1 MVALSFAFIIL
12 VISTLTGTSSLQFI
26 KPAMAEN
33 DKKLITTAD
42 IADNAVTSPKIK
54 DGEVKT
60 SDIEDGTITGDDV
73 SQAFMKRVTLNDD
86 AAGNSHGW
94 KPGTGTG
101 GFIIRDT
108 DISGSINNIQIEAWS
123 FGNDCKT
130 VASIDTV
137 EHFFQLSCGI
147 TVPASNAV
155 LHYVI
160 TKLPANVVT
169 SSLSA
174 SSSPTISSPFSLL
187 GEH

>member
-1 MVALSFAFIIL
+1 
-12 VISTLTGTSSLQFI
+12 
-26 KPAMAEN
+26 
-33 DKKLITTAD
+33 
-42 IADNAVTSPKIK
+42 
-54 DGEVKT
+54 
-60 SDIEDGTITGDDV
+60 
-73 SQAFMKRVTLNDD
+73 MKRVTLNDD

-123 FGNDCKT
+123 LGNDCKT

-174 SSSPTISSPFSLL
+174 SSSPFVSIET
-187 GEH
+187 GK